1 MTCKSPKYLVIVES
15 PAKTKKIEGFLGS
28 DYTVQ
33 ASFGHIMDL
42 DSKNLS
48 IDVNNNFEPHY
59 IVNPDKKKVVTNL
72 LYHKT
77 KCDQVIIASDMDFE
91 GEFIGYSIQ
100 KLLNLQNPKRII
112 FNQITKSAILD
123 AISKPTELNITTVQC
138 QQVRRITDRILGY
151 LLSPLLQKYLQA
163 GLSAGRTQ
171 SVGVRIIIDKENEV
185 NESIQNIIDKPF
197 FKSISE
203 FKYNDI
209 KLEATLVNNKENY
222 KIESKELA
230 IEILNKLDKK
240 NVCKI
245 ISADVEETKR
255 HPPPAHTTATI
266 MQEASSKLGMNI
278 KRCNDNL
285 QKLYEASKI
294 SYHRTDS
301 TSLSKEYVGMT
312 KEYINKNYGENYYK
326 YREYKNKDESAQN
339 AHEAIRNIYPE
350 ENIEGEGITTDMQRL
365 YKLIFQRA
373 TASLMKEALI
383 DVQTV
388 LIDILTSSLTYGSN
402 NSILPD
408 NSLYQTKFEEIKFYG
423 FLAIYD
429 NKSEKSADSEE
440 NENKKGLLNI
450 ITDGSTNTIINHI
463 NTDMIETFNTPILR
477 HNEAGFIKYLK
488 KSGVGR
494 PSTYSAIISKI
505 IERNYVEIK
514 NIDGIEKDVITLS
527 VSNKKYNTIKEKSK
541 KVKIGAEK
549 NKICPTELGYK
560 TNEFLMKH
568 FNNVINV
575 EFTSGLEEK
584 MDMVAENKAKWFN
597 VVGEFYNMIN
607 PIVIKLNTDA
617 PQKSLTDAYSANDK
631 NLGEHNGN
639 MIYLTKSRYGWC
651 VKIMENDTTKG
662 WRYGNIG
669 DIKPEEVTLEQA
681 IEFLKYPKDI
691 GKIGSSNVI
700 LCKGKFGP
708 YFKIGAKLVGIK
720 DKEINI
726 DDKNDEEL
734 LELAKELNEGNPT
747 DSTKSSLPNNT
758 YMIGK
763 TKVYLKEGDN
773 GPYLMVPHGNG
784 DTRKPTFISIPKG
797 TDRTKLTA
805 TKIKEIMDNHKKQ
818 KTEGYK
824 SYKGQDPKWKK

>member
-1 MTCKSPKYLVIVES
+1 MSKKLFVLES
-15 PAKTKKIEGFLGS
+15 PGKIAKISKILGPEYEVVASLGTIRDLPEKSMGIDFQDNFKPLYEIMPSKKKTVINLQYHKQKCSEYYLATDDDYEGH
-28 DYTVQ
+28 
-33 ASFGHIMDL
+33 AIA
-42 DSKNLS
+42 LS
-48 IDVNNNFEPHY
+48 IQEV
-59 IVNPDKKKVVTNL
+59 
-72 LYHKT
+72 
-77 KCDQVIIASDMDFE
+77 
-91 GEFIGYSIQ
+91 
-100 KLLNLQNPKRII
+100 
-112 FNQITKSAILD
+112 
-123 AISKPTELNITTVQC
+123 LNIPNAKRVIFHEITANAINKALANTTVVDINKSNAQLL
-138 QQVRRITDRILGY
+138 RRLIDRTLGY
-151 LLSPLLQKYLQA
+151 LVSPLLQKYLQA

-171 SVGVRIIIDKENEV
+171 SVGVRIIIDKEKEV
-185 NESIQNIIDKPF
+185 MESIQNIIDKPF

-209 KLEATLVNNKENY
+209 KLETTLIKNKENY

-230 IEILNKLDKK
+230 IDILNKLDKK

-373 TASLMKEALI
+373 TASLMKEAII

-388 LIDILTSSLTYGSN
+388 LIDILTSGLTKGSN
-402 NSILPD
+402 ISILPD

-429 NKSEKSADSEE
+429 NKIEKSQDSEE

-477 HNEAGFIKYLK
+477 YNEAGLIKYLK

-527 VSNKKYNTIKEKSK
+527 VSNKKYNSIKEKSK

-575 EFTSGLEEK
+575 EFTAGLEEK
-584 MDMVAENKAKWFN
+584 MDLVAENKAKWFN

-607 PIVIKLNTDA
+607 PIVIKLNADA

-631 NLGEHNGN
+631 NLGEHNGT
-639 MIYLTKSRYGWC
+639 MIYLTKSKFGFC
-651 VKIMENDTTKG
+651 VKIMENENTTKG

-669 DIKPEEVTLEQA
+669 DTDPKEITLEKA

-726 DDKNDEEL
+726 DNKTNDEL
-734 LELAKELNEGNPT
+734 LELANELNSDTN
-747 DSTKSSLPNNT
+747 DTKSSLPNNT

-773 GPYLMVPHGNG
+773 GPYLMVPHGDG
-784 DTRKPTFISIPKG
+784 ATRKPTFISISKG
-797 TDRTKLTA
+797 TDKTKLTA
-805 TKIKEIMDNHKKQ
+805 TKIKEIMDNHNKIKK
-818 KTEGYK
+818 EGYQSK
-824 SYKGQDPKWKK
+824 DYKWKK